1 MDVCVCTS
9 TSEAFSL
16 VLAEA
21 MACGK
26 PVIATAVGGIP
37 EVVGG
42 GETGFLVPV
51 GSPSSVVEAAES
63 LLGDP
68 ELRRAMGARG
78 RRRVEDEF
86 SLTRMVEAHE
96 GLYWNLLRAHHR
108 SIA

>member
-42 GETGFLVPV
+42 CEAGFLVPV

-86 SLTRMVEAHE
+86 SLTRMVQAHE